1 MTPQNPTTCPSCRLL
16 VEETDRFCRHCGRS
30 LKPGLSFVY
39 SHSGII
45 LLALVLGPFALP
57 FVWMSKRI
65 NMAAKIIYSVLLGL
79 ICVYFVIA
87 CYHIYQL
94 TWQTAQSLMG
104 SGF

>member
-1 MTPQNPTTCPSCRLL
+1 MTPQNPITCPACHLL
-16 VEETDRFCRHCGRS
+16 VEEADHFCRHCGRS
-30 LKPGLSFVY
+30 LKPGMSFLY

-45 LLALVLGPFALP
+45 LMALVLGPFALP

-65 NMAAKIIYSVLLGL
+65 SMAAKIIYSVVLGL
-79 ICVYFVIA
+79 IGVYFVIA